1 MKKTIKMVLL
11 TICVLAAHNLQAEG
25 GYKKVTV
32 CQVLHAGK
40 TFKGRHV
47 QFAANA
53 VSDGKHGSMLTDVRC
68 PNRGL
73 LLDASQTDADPSVAS
88 LRQALWSDGSPGTTG
103 RRVTGVFFGSLMWD
117 REGRE
122 LRFVVQRVDNLQ
134 NVRIAPKISDL
145 P

>member
-1 MKKTIKMVLL
+1 MKTIKMVLL
-11 TICVLAAHNLQAEG
+11 TVCVLAAHNLRAEVS
-25 GYKKVTV
+25 YKKATV
-32 CQVLHAGK
+32 CQVLHASK
-40 TFKGRHV
+40 ASKGHHV
-47 QFAANA
+47 QIEANA
-53 VSDGKHGSMLTDVRC
+53 VSDGRHGSMLTDVRC

-103 RRVTGVFFGSLMWD
+103 RRVTGVFFGNLTWD
-117 REGRE
+117 RVGRE
-122 LRFVVQRVDNLQ
+122 LRFVVQRVDKLQ